1 MSDLRL
7 DGMALADGVVETI
20 IGIALQNVEGVAG
33 VASGAA
39 GILGALGAK
48 QTVAGIGVLANADN
62 TLAVEVHIEA
72 VYGYALPEIAER
84 VRSAI
89 ADAVQSQ
96 VGVQVSSVDVY
107 IDGIHFA

>member
-20 IGIALQNVEGVAG
+20 VGIALQNIEGVAAIG
-33 VASGAA
+33 SGPA

-48 QTVAGIGVLANADN
+48 QTVAGIGVVSNDDS
-62 TLAVEVHIEA
+62 TLTVEVHIEA
-72 VYGYALPEIAER
+72 KYGYPLPEIATR
-84 VRSAI
+84 VRNAI

-107 IDGIHFA
+107 IDGIQFA